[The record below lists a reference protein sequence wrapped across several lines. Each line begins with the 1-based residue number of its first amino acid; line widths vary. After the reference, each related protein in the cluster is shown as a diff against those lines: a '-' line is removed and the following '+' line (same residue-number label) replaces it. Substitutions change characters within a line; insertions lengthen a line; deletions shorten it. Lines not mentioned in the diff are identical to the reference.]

1 MAFLKWLGGL
11 VVLFWL
17 LGLIFKIGG
26 GFIHILL
33 IVAAGVFLIDLI
45 TGKSK
50 S

>member
-33 IVAAGVFLIDLI
+33 IVAAAVFLIDLI

>member
-1 MAFLKWLGGL
+1 MVFLRWLGGI

-17 LGLIFKIGG
+17 LGLLFKVGG

-33 IVAAGVFLIDLI
+33 IVAAAVFLIDLI
-45 TGKSK
+45 TGRSK